1 MFAAERR
8 RAILEHVR
16 LNGAASL
23 RDLASATDTSE
34 VTVRRDLRSLEE
46 DGLLDR
52 RRGGAVWPGGLSHE
66 QSYHQK
72 TKVAAQEK
80 IAIATLAAS
89 LVHEGDAVVLGAGT
103 TTHELARALSRMAD
117 LTVVTNSVL
126 VAQALA
132 GSSAEVVMTGG
143 SLRGTTLALVGSVAE
158 QALSR
163 VRVRHAFLSGNGL
176 TPERGLS
183 TPNIVS
189 AGIDQAI
196 SACAQ
201 EVVVLGDHTK
211 VGVDTMFQTVPVGGI
226 GHLVTDELA
235 DPAVLEQ
242 FRSAG
247 VTIHVAPLAASAKA
261 PYDHQMSRTDHVAV
275 SS

>member
-8 RAILEHVR
+8 RAILEYVR
-16 LNGAASL
+16 RNGAASL
-23 RDLASATDTSE
+23 RDLAVATSTSE
-34 VTVRRDLRSLEE
+34 VTVRRDLRALEG

-72 TKVAAQEK
+72 TKVAAREK
-80 IAIATLAAS
+80 IAIANLAAT
-89 LVHEGDAVVLGAGT
+89 LVHEGDAIVMGAGT
-103 TTHELARALSRMAD
+103 TTYELARVLSRMAD

-143 SLRGTTLALVGSVAE
+143 SLRGTTLALVGGVAE

-163 VRVRHAFLSGNGL
+163 VRVRHAYLSGNGL

-196 SACAQ
+196 AACAQ
-201 EVVVLGDHTK
+201 EVVVLSDHTK

-235 DPAVLEQ
+235 DPELLEQ

-247 VTIHVAPLAASAKA
+247 IVTHVAPLTGV
-261 PYDHQMSRTDHVAV
+261 DRAV
-275 SS
+275 NDR

>member
-1 MFAAERR
+1 MPTVAESERPVFTAERR
-8 RAILEHVR
+8 QAILEYVR

-23 RDLASATDTSE
+23 HDLALATSASE
-34 VTVRRDLRSLEE
+34 VTVRRDLRTLEE

-80 IAIATLAAS
+80 VAIAVRAAT
-89 LVHEGDAVVLGAGT
+89 LVHEGDAIVLGAGT
-103 TTHELARALSRMAD
+103 TTYELARVLSRMAD

-143 SLRGTTLALVGSVAE
+143 SLRGATLALVGSVAE

-176 TPERGLS
+176 TTERGLS
-183 TPNIVS
+183 TPTMVS

-196 SACAQ
+196 AACAQ
-201 EVVVLGDHTK
+201 EVVVLSDHTK
-211 VGVDTMFQTVPVGGI
+211 VGVDTMFQTVPVAGI

-235 DPAVLEQ
+235 DQDVLAQ
-242 FRSAG
+242 FRAAG
-247 VTIHVAPLAASAKA
+247 VTTHVAPLSG
-261 PYDHQMSRTDHVAV
+261 V
-275 SS
+275 SSPATDR